1 MTESLSLKKCRDKLL
16 DLGKKNRLLYFS
28 YGASA
33 LRILSPEKEW
43 LFDAIKGG
51 KKVPF
56 FDLDSYLENIGK
68 PFHFLLDD
76 ECTEDDLQAAIAS
89 SRGDRIFLQPTS
101 ARKKLSQVLR
111 IIKNTAD

>member
-56 FDLDSYLENIGK
+56 FDLDSYLENPNVSDPIINQVR
-68 PFHFLLDD
+68 
-76 ECTEDDLQAAIAS
+76 TASAIHS
-89 SRGDRIFLQPTS
+89 
-101 ARKKLSQVLR
+101 
-111 IIKNTAD
+111 